1 MALPLYPD
9 FAPLDLSMSE
19 DLVPAL
25 RSGRRGGVADGV
37 SEFTFAGLYLFRQ
50 QYGYQVSML
59 PSGDPVVT
67 GAKNGEPFFLLPL
80 GLPKDDELLC
90 DLFHLGYLK
99 NLSESDLGDAHERL
113 GPRDC
118 TVEEDR
124 DNSDYLYLA
133 EELATLPG
141 KKFHKKRTHVN
152 GFESTYQHR
161 VVPID
166 RETIAGA
173 YAVLDAWQEERNE
186 PADYRASREAL
197 DLWRELELSGIVV
210 MVDETPVA
218 YALGEPLPRGD
229 SFVVHSEKAL
239 TSYRGAYQFVNAA
252 FARVL
257 AQRYRY
263 INREQDLGDEGLR
276 QAKMTYRPTGF
287 VRKFRITAPANR
299 ALSDVVATE
308 DRLASEAA
316 SATTP
321 SAEPCCCR

>member
-19 DLVPAL
+19 DLVPCL

-37 SEFTFAGLYLFRQ
+37 SEFTFAGLYLFRA
-50 QYGYQVSML
+50 QYGYRVSML

-67 GAKNGEPFFLLPL
+67 GEKNGEPFFLLPL
-80 GLPKDDELLC
+80 GLPADDEILC
-90 DLFHLGYLK
+90 DLFRLGYLK
-99 NLSESDLGDAHERL
+99 NLSESDLAGAHERL

-141 KKFHKKRTHVN
+141 KKFHKKRNHVN

-173 YAVLDAWQEERNE
+173 YAVLEAWQEERNE

-197 DLWRELELSGIVV
+197 DLHRKLELSGIVV
-210 MVDETPVA
+210 MVEDTPVA

-287 VRKFRITAPANR
+287 VRKFRVTAPAP
-299 ALSDVVATE
+299 LSASDGSRMEGQSAPATIP
-308 DRLASEAA
+308 
-316 SATTP
+316 T
-321 SAEPCCCR
+321 AEPCCCR